1 MSADQVL
8 EVLHEAGLS
17 IALTPEQG
25 LRVTP
30 ASALT
35 TELRDLIRASKTV
48 LIDLLER
55 MKAANDTTSPWCVS
69 VSPSSPPDAP
79 ARLRAASLALDK
91 MQAKEPGGYR
101 MVAKGQVASKV
112 STEMRVSGAKVAAKV
127 SGETEVPNA
136 EVRSAVRTETQDF
149 DRWAWPNSAAMNG
162 AEIDL
167 FTARLHRFT
176 DKGLNIADGESLAD
190 KLVVRDREADDR
202 RFCLECRHLSGHAQA
217 SWRCGNWQAAGVAIR
232 SPDSHLP
239 ADLVLQLQRCHGFT
253 PHPISTLQGNDNDHN
268 SY

>member
-35 TELRDLIRASKTV
+35 TELRDLIRASKTM
-48 LIDLLER
+48 LIDLLEK
-55 MKAANDTTSPWCVS
+55 MKASNDTATPWRVS
-69 VSPSSPPDAP
+69 LAPDTPPAAL
-79 ARLRAASLALDK
+79 ARLRAASLVLDK
-91 MQAKEPGGYR
+91 VPAKDPGGYSI
-101 MVAKGQVASKV
+101 VAKGQVASKV
-112 STEMRVSGAKVAAKV
+112 STEMKVSGGKV
-127 SGETEVPNA
+127 SGETEVRNP
-136 EVRSAVRTETQDF
+136 EVRSAVRTETQDI
-149 DRWAWPNSAAMNG
+149 DRWAWPHSAAMNG
-162 AEIDL
+162 AEIDN
-167 FTARLHRFT
+167 FTARLTRFS
-176 DKGLNIADGESLAD
+176 DKGLIVVEAERLAD
-190 KLVVRDREADDR
+190 VLLHRDRESDQR
-202 RFCLECRHLSGHAQA
+202 RSCLECRHLSGFGKT

-253 PHPISTLQGNDNDHN
+253 PHLISTL
-268 SY
+268 

>member
-1 MSADQVL
+1 MSWLARLKSGKTPEKDAAKTTETLFVVSVAPTLAPLQKNEGATVAANDPAPAPTPRT
-8 EVLHEAGLS
+8 VMVDIGTVRPAGLS
-17 IALTPEQG
+17 P
-25 LRVTP
+25 
-30 ASALT
+30 
-35 TELRDLIRASKTV
+35 
-48 LIDLLER
+48 LL
-55 MKAANDTTSPWCVS
+55 
-69 VSPSSPPDAP
+69 
-79 ARLRAASLALDK
+79 LAASLALDTSIDSVG
-91 MQAKEPGGYR
+91 ALPGNYPD
-101 MVAKGQVASKV
+101 AQCWPH
-112 STEMRVSGAKVAAKV
+112 ST
-127 SGETEVPNA
+127 
-136 EVRSAVRTETQDF
+136 
-149 DRWAWPNSAAMNG
+149 AMNG

-253 PHPISTLQGNDNDHN
+253 PHLISTL
-268 SY
+268 

>member
-69 VSPSSPPDAP
+69 VSPSRPPDAP

-149 DRWAWPNSAAMNG
+149 DRWAWPHSAAMNG
-162 AEIDL
+162 AEIDN
-167 FTARLHRFT
+167 FTARLTRFS
-176 DKGLNIADGESLAD
+176 DKGLIVVEAERLAD
-190 KLVVRDREADDR
+190 VLLHRDRESDQR
-202 RFCLECRHLSGHAQA
+202 RSCLECRHLSGFGKT
-217 SWRCGNWQAAGVAIR
+217 SWRCGNWQVAGITICAR
-232 SPDSHLP
+232 DTHLP
-239 ADLVLQLQRCHGFT
+239 ADVVLQLQRCDGFT
-253 PHPISTLQGNDNDHN
+253 TFFTLPLESLDHEHR
-268 SY
+268 